1 MSLADRQ
8 IFLRELEERLGDFV
22 PANLT
27 EEILRAAGET
37 LECYELRATD
47 TGACDQAMDL
57 LTYFLDA
64 KRVEGRSESTLKR
77 YRYLLTRLQKDIG
90 VPFQRLTVYHIRNY
104 FTRERERGISAS
116 TIESNRS
123 AYAEFFRWLAEEGF
137 LRTNPMRSIGPIKQP
152 KIQRKPYGEKE
163 LEKLWAAAIA
173 PDSPQRRRNLAILAF
188 LEATGCRVSELC
200 GLDREDIDFQNRR
213 AKVLGKG
220 AKERTVFFGE
230 AAELYLQEYLAERTD
245 EDPALFLGKRHERL
259 TPNGIRVMLQRLGD
273 RAGVENVH
281 PHRFRRTRATTL
293 IDHGMVIQDV
303 ASILGHEKLDT
314 TMRYIYMDEH
324 NVACNY
330 RKYA

>member
-27 EEILRAAGET
+27 EGILRAAGET

-77 YRYLLTRLQKDIG
+77 YKYLLTRLQKDTG
-90 VPFQRLTVYHIRNY
+90 VPFQRITVYHIRNY
-104 FTRERERGISAS
+104 FTQERERGISSS
-116 TIESNRS
+116 TIEGYRS
-123 AYAEFFRWLAEEGF
+123 AYSEFFRWLAEEGF

-173 PDSPQRRRNLAILAF
+173 PESPQRKRNLAILAF

-200 GLDREDIDFQNRR
+200 GLNREDIDFQNRK
-213 AKVLGKG
+213 AKVFGKG

-230 AAELYLQEYLAERTD
+230 AAELYLQEYLEERTD
-245 EDPALFLGKRHERL
+245 DEPALFLGKRHERL
-259 TPNGIRVMLQRLGD
+259 TTDGIRIMLQQLGN

-303 ASILGHEKLDT
+303 AAILGHEKLDT
-314 TMRYIYMDEH
+314 TMRYVYMDEH
-324 NVACNY
+324 NVASNY

>member
-8 IFLRELEERLGDFV
+8 IFLRELGERLGDFA

-27 EEILRAAGET
+27 EQILRAAGET
-37 LECYELRATD
+37 LEHYELRATD
-47 TGACDQAMDL
+47 TGADDQAADL

-64 KRVEGRSESTLKR
+64 KRVEGRSESTLQR
-77 YRYLLTRLQKDIG
+77 YKYLLTRLQKDTG
-90 VPFQRLTVYHIRNY
+90 VPFQRMTVYHIRNY
-104 FTRERERGISAS
+104 FTQERERGIAAS
-116 TIESNRS
+116 TIEGYRS
-123 AYAEFFRWLAEEGF
+123 AYSEFFRWLDQEGF

-152 KIQRKPYGEKE
+152 KLQRKPFGEAE

-173 PDSPQRRRNLAILAF
+173 PDSPQRKRNLAILAF

-213 AKVLGKG
+213 AKVFGKG

-230 AAELYLQEYLAERTD
+230 AAELYLRDWLEERTD
-245 EDPALFLGKRHERL
+245 EDPAVFLGLRGGRM
-259 TPNGIRVMLQRLGD
+259 TPHGIREMLLQLGK

-303 ASILGHEKLDT
+303 AAILGHEKLDT
-314 TMRYIYMDEH
+314 TMRYVYIDER
-324 NVACNY
+324 NVANNY

>member
-8 IFLRELEERLGDFV
+8 IFLREFEASLGDFV

-27 EEILRAAGET
+27 ARILQAAGET
-37 LECYELRATD
+37 LEHYELRSSE
-47 TGACDQAMDL
+47 TGPDDQAADL

-64 KRVEGRSESTLKR
+64 KRVEGRSESTLQR
-77 YRYLLTRLQKDIG
+77 YKYLLTRLQADTG
-90 VPFQRLTVYHIRNY
+90 VPFQRMTVYHIRNY
-104 FTRERERGISAS
+104 FTQERGRGIAAS
-116 TIESNRS
+116 TIEGYRS
-123 AYAEFFRWLAEEGF
+123 AYSEFFRWLAQEGF
-137 LRTNPMRSIGPIKQP
+137 LRTNPMQTIGPIKQP
-152 KIQRKPYGEKE
+152 KIQRKPFGEAD
-163 LEKLWAAAIA
+163 LEKLWGAAIA
-173 PDSPQRRRNLAILAF
+173 PDCRQRKRNLAILSF

-213 AKVLGKG
+213 AKVFGKG

-230 AAELYLQEYLAERTD
+230 AAELYLKQYLEERTD
-245 EDPALFLGKRHERL
+245 TEPAVFLGLRGGRM
-259 TPNGIRVMLQRLGD
+259 TPHGIREMLLQLGS

-303 ASILGHEKLDT
+303 AAILGHEKLDT
-314 TMRYIYMDEH
+314 TMRYVYMDEH
-324 NVACNY
+324 NVANNY